1 MSEPPESVSEL
12 PETAV
17 GPGAPGDTDDAAW
30 AALLRQVIDLGAE
43 EHNLR
48 VVLRRVAELVVAA
61 TRADACFVHVVE
73 RETAEVVLMGATPA
87 EFEPM
92 VGSVRLPLGEGIAG
106 WVAQRGRPALVDDKW
121 TDPRYR
127 YIPALRGEDF
137 NSLVSVPLVRPH
149 GVVGALNVHARQP
162 RHFDEQ
168 DVDRLNNVASLL
180 AGIVENAVLYDRL
193 VTREAELERFA
204 ARTIELQE
212 LDRRRI
218 AADIHDGISQRLV
231 SAWYHLRAAQSNTSD
246 AAARVEFV
254 AIEGLLSDALEEAR
268 RAIVGLRPAVLDD
281 LGLAAAITSVAAS
294 ASTEFSV
301 DLDLADCDLAPHVEV
316 SLFRIVQEALQNV
329 VKHAGASR
337 VTIVLRAQDDG
348 VTLVIED
355 DGRGFDPEVARG
367 PTSYGLSGMH
377 ERATLLGATLDVR
390 SQPGDGTSIVI
401 RIPPHLQASAEE
413 GADQHSPAGAADCG

>member
-1 MSEPPESVSEL
+1 MSEPREPVV
-12 PETAV
+12 V
-17 GPGAPGDTDDAAW
+17 GPPASSEGTDDAAW
-30 AALLRQVIDLGAE
+30 ASLLRQIIDLGAE

-61 TRADACFVHVVE
+61 TGADACFVHVVA

-92 VGSVRLPLGEGIAG
+92 VGSVRLPLGEGVAG
-106 WVAQRGRPALVDDKW
+106 WVAQRGRPALVEDKW

-137 NSLVSVPLVRPH
+137 TSLVSVPLVRPH

-162 RHFDEQ
+162 HHFDQQ

-246 AAARVEFV
+246 ATAQVEFV

-294 ASTEFSV
+294 ASSEFSV
-301 DLDLADCDLAPHVEV
+301 DLELADCELAPHVEV

-337 VTIVLRAQDDG
+337 VTVVLRAQEDG

-355 DGRGFDPEVARG
+355 DGRGFDPDTARG

-401 RIPPHLQASAEE
+401 RIPPHVQAPAEE
-413 GADQHSPAGAADCG
+413 DADRAPEPAGAAEVH